1 MRKLIF
7 HIFVLAMSGLAGC
20 ATEPNEKMKRL
31 QTYEQC
37 VDQAKKNKK
46 KLESCEDYLKPADS
60 VKKKQ
65 SEN

>member
-7 HIFVLAMSGLAGC
+7 LILALAVSGLAGC

-37 VDQAKKNKK
+37 VDQAKKDKK
-46 KLESCEDYLKPADS
+46 KLKACEEILKPVDTT
-60 VKKKQ
+60 K
-65 SEN
+65 